1 MSPDHWPKT
10 DKEIAEFLGC
20 SSGRIRNLRSEHLRE
35 LKTGEYFTVE
45 YHPSNMR
52 EKYLW
57 SLAGAVFLA
66 HRVSKDKAKRFLA
79 STGEALLARSR
90 IESQIVEVVKASL
103 TGFPVTVRTEHPVG
117 PYKIDIYIPELG
129 LAIECDER
137 NHSGYCPIEEECR
150 EDYIKEKLGC
160 TILRHDPDDPK
171 TNVGMIINHIFKL
184 ISAKGLFL
192 P

>member
-1 MSPDHWPKT
+1 MSPDLWPKT
-10 DKEIAEFLGC
+10 DKEVADFLGC
-20 SSGRIRNLRSEHLRE
+20 SSGRIRSLRKEYLRE
-35 LKTGEYFTVE
+35 LKTGDYFTVE

-57 SLAGAVFLA
+57 SLAGAKFLA
-66 HRVSKDKAKRFLA
+66 QRVSKDKAKRFLA
-79 STGEALLARSR
+79 SIGEAPLARSR
-90 IESQIVEVVKASL
+90 VESQIVEIVKASL
-103 TGFPVTVRTEHPVG
+103 AGFPVTVRTEYPVG
-117 PYKIDIYIPELG
+117 PYKIDIYIPELE

-137 NHSGYCPIEEECR
+137 NHSGYCPFEEEGR
-150 EDYIKEKLGC
+150 EDYIKGKLGG
-160 TILRHDPDDPK
+160 TFYRHNPDDPK